1 MKSIITL
8 GRQFGSGG
16 AEIGRALA
24 EKIGAKCYD
33 KEILLEAARQSG
45 ICESIAEQFD
55 EEGQQ
60 SFYYSLVTNGQISHN
75 SNYQPI
81 NVQLHNKLFQLIRT
95 IADKDES
102 TVFIG
107 RCADYVLQGR
117 EDLLK
122 VYIKADLDYRV
133 NRIAKKYKMTET
145 DAYKLINRRD
155 MQREAYYNYYTNKKW
170 SDVGGYDL
178 AINSADLGVDGA
190 IDIIMKYLEIK
201 GRK

>member
-16 AEIGRALA
+16 AEIGCALA
-24 EKIGAKCYD
+24 ERIGAKCYD
-33 KEILLEAARQSG
+33 KELLLEAARKSG
-45 ICESIAEQFD
+45 IYESIAEQFD

-60 SFYYSLVTNGQISHN
+60 SFYYSLVTNGQV
-75 SNYQPI
+75 SNNNRYQPI
-81 NVQLHNKLFQLIRT
+81 NVKLHNDLFQLIRT

-107 RCADYVLQGR
+107 RCADYVLQER

-122 VYIKADLDYRV
+122 VYIKADLDYRI

-145 DAYKLINRRD
+145 DAYKLIQRRD

-178 AINSADLGVDGA
+178 VVNSADLGVDGV
-190 IDIIMKYLEIK
+190 IDIIMEYLKIK